1 MLIQWLPPYLS
12 SSLSFLYASVFAY
25 GIYFSNVGAGAN
37 TMQRQLKHSVSDL
50 LYLLPLH
57 YVIFLSFFGGKYLEA
72 RGKELLTGN

>member
-1 MLIQWLPPYLS
+1 MAASLPSLLVCLFSVHHS
-12 SSLSFLYASVFAY
+12 SPTVYFLA
-25 GIYFSNVGAGAN
+25 ILMGAGAN

-72 RGKELLTGN
+72 RVKELLTGN